1 VGKGL
6 AKQLQIHG
14 GNLLQGELR
23 ISGAKNAA
31 LPIMA
36 ASLLTEEPCRL
47 ENVPG
52 LADVDNAAGIL
63 EDLGAIVGREADGV
77 LTITA
82 RGTIGS
88 HVPDFRARGM
98 RASILFMGPLLA
110 RNGEAVLA
118 KPGGDDIGMRRV
130 DQHVAGLTQMGA
142 TVSEED
148 GSFACRAERLHGAD
162 ILLDMPTVTGT
173 ENLMMAAT
181 LADGHTTISNAAREP
196 HISDLASALNAM
208 GAKITSAGTDRIEIE
223 GVDQLGSGHHRVCP
237 DYLEAG
243 TYAIAAAATGGDV
256 LLLDCPVVDLRSLIT
271 KLRQAGVSV
280 EVDAEGMRVRRDGP
294 LQPVDLITWTYPGFA
309 TDLQPQYAALMTQ
322 ASGTSVIQEF
332 LFENR
337 FNYVS
342 ELNALGA
349 RIELFP
355 HRRGIR
361 VHGPSQLRG
370 NVVTIPDIRAGAAL
384 MIGALCARGGTL
396 LGGVEHLDRGYED
409 MAGKLSRLGAQV
421 RATASR
427 PDPTPADLA
436 ANPASE

>member
-1 VGKGL
+1 M
-6 AKQLQIHG
+6 
-14 GNLLQGELR
+14 QGELR

-36 ASLLTEEPCRL
+36 ASLLTMEACRL
-47 ENVPG
+47 ENVPR
-52 LADVDNAAGIL
+52 LADVDNAIAIL
-63 EDLGAIVGREADGV
+63 TDLGATVDREEGGT

-82 RGTIGS
+82 GGDVGS
-88 HVPDFRARGM
+88 HLPQARARLM

-130 DQHVAGLTQMGA
+130 DQHVAGMVQMGA
-142 TVSEED
+142 SVVED
-148 GSFACRAERLHGAD
+148 EGNFVCRAEGLRGAD

-181 LADGHTTISNAAREP
+181 LAEGQTTISNAAREP
-196 HISDLASALNAM
+196 HVADLAAALNAM
-208 GAKITSAGTDRIEIE
+208 GARIAGAGTDRIEIE
-223 GVDQLGSGHHRVCP
+223 GVDRLGCGHHRVCP

-243 TYAIAAAATGGDV
+243 TYAIAVAAAGGDV

-280 EVDAEGMRVRRDGP
+280 EVDDDGLRVRREGP
-294 LQPVDLITWTYPGFA
+294 LRSIDLITWTHPGFA
-309 TDLQPQYAALMTQ
+309 TDLQPQYTALMTQ

-342 ELNALGA
+342 ELHALGA

-361 VHGPSQLRG
+361 VHGPAPLRG

-396 LGGVEHLDRGYED
+396 LGGVEHLERGYED
-409 MAGKLSRLGAQV
+409 MTGKLSRLGAEV
-421 RATASR
+421 HETSTR
-427 PDPTPADLA
+427 PGDDLA